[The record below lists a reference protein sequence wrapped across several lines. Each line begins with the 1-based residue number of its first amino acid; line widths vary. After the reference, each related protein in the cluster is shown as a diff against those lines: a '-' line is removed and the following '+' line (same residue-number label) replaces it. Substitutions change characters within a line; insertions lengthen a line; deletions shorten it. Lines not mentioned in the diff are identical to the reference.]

1 MAACGGVFW
10 DCWGRYNRRVRA
22 TLALLIALLV
32 ARAPLGASP
41 PSPAALREGL
51 DRILAD
57 PCLVGV
63 DVGVCVAG
71 GTGPALYERQADV
84 ALMPASNMK
93 LVTAATVLRTWGE
106 SYCFPTA
113 IYADTRVDQRGVL
126 RGNLYLKGLA
136 HPVLDRGF
144 IVRAAQR
151 LYREGLRAITG
162 TVVCAGPVTCEPHP
176 DPKRRDAEA
185 LFTALNRLGVVIN
198 RAAEVGAIPPQAS
211 LLHRWQ
217 SATTG
222 ELLHT
227 MNKRSDNAIADG
239 FAQSLRYHHAAS
251 GSYDAFV
258 KDVWRPL
265 GLPLDACRFV
275 DGSGLSRQN
284 RLTPRF
290 LVRLLQVAYADE
302 LLRPTFLDALPVAGV
317 DGTLRLRMQG
327 TCAAGMVRAKTGFL
341 TGVSTLSGYVPYEGT
356 VLCFSIMM
364 NNHRHGASPM
374 RDIQNRA
381 CVAMVEWLRGLP

>member
-1 MAACGGVFW
+1 M
-10 DCWGRYNRRVRA
+10 RA
-22 TLALLIALLV
+22 TTAILIGLLV
-32 ARAPLGASP
+32 ATTPLCASP
-41 PSPAALREGL
+41 PSPAAVRERL

-57 PCLVGV
+57 PCLRGV
-63 DVGVCVAG
+63 DVGVCVAKVT
-71 GTGPALYERQADV
+71 GTALYEQHADA

-93 LVTAATVLRTWGE
+93 LVTAATVLRTWGDG
-106 SYCFPTA
+106 YAFPTA
-113 IYADTRVDQRGVL
+113 LYADARPDQRGAIV
-126 RGNLYLKGLA
+126 GNLYLKGLA

-176 DPKRRDAEA
+176 DPELRDAKA
-185 LFTALNRLGVVIN
+185 LFLALNRLGVVIN
-198 RAAEVGAIPPQAS
+198 RPASVGEVPPQAI

-217 SATTG
+217 SETTG
-222 ELLHT
+222 ELVRD
-227 MNKRSDNAIADG
+227 MNKRSDNTIADG
-239 FAQSLRYHHAAS
+239 FAQSLRYHHAAA

-265 GLPLDACRFV
+265 GLPLDGCRFV

-290 LVRLLQVAYADE
+290 LVQLLQVAYADE
-302 LLRPTFLDALPVAGV
+302 LLRPNFLDALPVAGV

-327 TCAAGMVRAKTGFL
+327 TCAAGTVRAKTGFL
-341 TGVSTLSGYVPYEGT
+341 TGVSTLSGYIPCNGE

-364 NNHRHGASPM
+364 NNHRYGAGPM

-381 CVAMVEWLRGLP
+381 CVTMVEWLEGG

>member
-1 MAACGGVFW
+1 M
-10 DCWGRYNRRVRA
+10 
-22 TLALLIALLV
+22 ALLAV
-32 ARAPLGASP
+32 AAPLCAAP
-41 PSPAALREGL
+41 PSPAALRDRL

-57 PCLVGV
+57 PCLQGV
-63 DVGVCVAG
+63 DVGACVAG
-71 GTGPALYERQADV
+71 KTGGTIYEHHADA

-93 LVTAATVLRTWGE
+93 LVTAATVLRTWGDRY
-106 SYCFPTA
+106 SFPTA
-113 IYADTRVDQRGVL
+113 LYADAKPDHRGAIV
-126 RGNLYLKGLA
+126 GNLYLKGLA

-162 TVVCAGPVTCEPHP
+162 TIVCAGPVTCEPHP
-176 DPKRRDAEA
+176 NPELRDAEA
-185 LFTALNRLGVVIN
+185 LFGALNKLGVVIN
-198 RAAEVGAIPPQAS
+198 RAAEIGEIPPTAA

-217 SATTG
+217 SETTG
-222 ELLHT
+222 DLLHT

-239 FAQSLRYHHAAS
+239 FAQSLRYQHAAE

-265 GLPLDACRFV
+265 GLSLDGCRFV

-290 LVRLLQVAYADE
+290 LVRLLQVAYGDE
-302 LLRPTFLDALPVAGV
+302 LLRPNFLDALPVAGK

-327 TCAAGMVRAKTGFL
+327 TCAAGTVRAKTGFL
-341 TGVSTLSGYVPYEGT
+341 TGASTLSGYVPCNGT

-364 NNHRHGASPM
+364 NNHRFGATPM
-374 RDIQNRA
+374 RNIQNRA
-381 CVAMVEWLRGLP
+381 CVAMVEWLGGG